1 MHIEQPGLILFTE
14 HYDDSVHFY
23 RDVVGLPVLFTR
35 ETLTCLAFGSAYLMI
50 ELGGVAGRTEKPRTA
65 NPVVLRFNVLDV
77 EAAAA
82 ELRTHGVVVRVE
94 PYDWGI
100 IGVFD
105 DPDGNRCELKDAWPR
120 ERGLS

>member
-14 HYDDSVHFY
+14 YYDACVHFY
-23 RDVVGLPVLFTR
+23 RDVVGLPVLFAR
-35 ETLTCLAFGSAYLMI
+35 DTLTCFAFGGAYLMI
-50 ELGGVAGRTEKPRTA
+50 ESGGVAGRTEKPRTA
-65 NPVVLRFNVLDV
+65 TPVVLRFNVLDV
-77 EAAAA
+77 EAAAS

-94 PYDWGI
+94 RYDWGI

-105 DPDGNRCELKDAWPR
+105 DPDGNRCELKDAWLR